1 MKTFFTCF
9 ILILGISA
17 SAQIDDCC
25 INPDWID
32 PNAMCPFLWDP
43 VIGCDGVEYANSC
56 VAENSGVTSWSNAA
70 GLVNSLDWDCGQN
83 SGNNNPD
90 NCCINPAWINPSAM
104 CITIWDPVIG
114 CDGIEYSNSC
124 GAQAAGVS
132 SWTDQTGVETVL
144 NWDCEASGAL
154 CTSWSGIEIYEEGMW
169 VNPNDPC
176 DMGECTPNGEFY
188 GIAIDCASWF
198 GEPCNGE
205 WVNIEGECCPV
216 CVEAEALCTSYS
228 GIEIYESGE
237 WANPNDPCDFGFCG
251 EDGFFSGVIIDCPEQ
266 MGMPCDGQWVLEDG
280 ACCSTCVENTNS
292 DCGSISITLNNGW
305 NMIGFACS
313 ENTNA
318 LVAFAAIQ
326 DKIVI
331 AKDGVGNAYLPD
343 WDFNGIGDLE
353 RGYGYLIKVSE
364 EITNYNICD

>member
-1 MKTFFTCF
+1 MKTLLVSL
-9 ILILGISA
+9 ILIIGVSA
-17 SAQIDDCC
+17 SAQIDECC
-25 INPDWID
+25 INPDWIN
-32 PNAMCPFLWDP
+32 PNAMCTMEFNP
-43 VIGCDGVEYANSC
+43 VVGCNGVEYSNPC
-56 VAENSGVTSWSNAA
+56 VAQVSGVTSWTNAA
-70 GLVNSLDWDCGQN
+70 TGLTSTLDW
-83 SGNNNPD
+83 
-90 NCCINPAWINPSAM
+90 NCE
-104 CITIWDPVIG
+104 TG
-114 CDGIEYSNSC
+114 
-124 GAQAAGVS
+124 GV
-132 SWTDQTGVETVL
+132 
-144 NWDCEASGAL
+144 L
-154 CTSWSGIEIYEEGMW
+154 CTSWSGIAIFEEGMW

-176 DMGECTPNGEFY
+176 DMGECAPNGEFY

-205 WVNIEGECCPV
+205 WVNIDGECCPV
-216 CVEAEALCTSYS
+216 CIEVEPLCTSYS

-251 EDGFFSGVIIDCPEQ
+251 ENGFFSGVIIDCPEQ
-266 MGMPCDGQWVLEDG
+266 MGMPCNGQWVIEDG
-280 ACCSTCVENTNS
+280 ACCSTCLENTNS

-305 NMIGFACS
+305 NMIGFACY

-343 WDFNGIGDLE
+343 WDFNGIGELE

-364 EITNYNICD
+364 EIIDYNICD

>member
-1 MKTFFTCF
+1 MKTLFTSLL
-9 ILILGISA
+9 LILGLSA

-25 INPDWID
+25 INPDWINPD
-32 PNAMCPFLWDP
+32 AMCPFLWDP

-56 VAENSGVTSWSNAA
+56 VAEVSGVTSWTNTA
-70 GLVNSLDWDCGQN
+70 GLVNTLDWDCGQN
-83 SGNNNPD
+83 SDDCVCPE
-90 NCCINPAWINPSAM
+90 IY
-104 CITIWDPVIG
+104 DPVCG
-114 CDGIEYSNSC
+114 NDGVTYSNSC
-124 GAQAAGVS
+124 FLACAGVGFYES
-132 SWTDQTGVETVL
+132 GE
-144 NWDCEASGAL
+144 CEVNVAL
-154 CTSWSGIEIYEEGMW
+154 CTSWSGIEIFEEGMW

-176 DMGECTPNGEFY
+176 DMGECAPNGEFY

-205 WVNIEGECCPV
+205 WVNVDGECCPV
-216 CVEAEALCTSYS
+216 CVEVEPLCTSYS
-228 GIEIYESGE
+228 GIDIYESGE

-251 EDGFFSGVIIDCPEQ
+251 DDGFFSGVIIDCPEQ
-266 MGMPCDGQWVLEDG
+266 MGLPCDGEWVLEDG
-280 ACCSTCVENTNS
+280 ACCSTCVENTDS

-318 LVAFAAIQ
+318 LAAFAAIQ

>member
-1 MKTFFTCF
+1 MKTLFTSLL
-9 ILILGISA
+9 LILGISA

-25 INPDWID
+25 VNPDWVD

-56 VAENSGVTSWSNAA
+56 VAETSGVTSWTNAA
-70 GLVNSLDWDCGQN
+70 GNVT
-83 SGNNNPD
+83 P
-90 NCCINPAWINPSAM
+90 
-104 CITIWDPVIG
+104 
-114 CDGIEYSNSC
+114 
-124 GAQAAGVS
+124 
-132 SWTDQTGVETVL
+132 L
-144 NWDCEASGAL
+144 NWDCEAS
-154 CTSWSGIEIYEEGMW
+154 
-169 VNPNDPC
+169 V
-176 DMGECTPNGEFY
+176 
-188 GIAIDCASWF
+188 
-198 GEPCNGE
+198 
-205 WVNIEGECCPV
+205 
-216 CVEAEALCTSYS
+216 ALCTSYS

-251 EDGFFSGVIIDCPEQ
+251 EDGFFSGAIIDCPEQ
-266 MGMPCDGQWVLEDG
+266 MGMPCDGEWVLEDG

-331 AKDGVGNAYLPD
+331 AKDGVGNAYLPG
-343 WDFNGIGDLE
+343 WDFNGIGNLE

>member
-1 MKTFFTCF
+1 MKTLFTSLL
-9 ILILGISA
+9 LILGLSA

-25 INPDWID
+25 INPDWINPD
-32 PNAMCPFLWDP
+32 AMCPFLWDP

-56 VAENSGVTSWSNAA
+56 VAEVSGVTSWTNAA
-70 GLVNSLDWDCGQN
+70 GLVNTLDWGCQN
-83 SGNNNPD
+83 SGDCVCPEIYNPVCG
-90 NCCINPAWINPSAM
+90 N
-104 CITIWDPVIG
+104 
-114 CDGIEYSNSC
+114 DGVTYSNSC
-124 GAQAAGVS
+124 FLECAGVGFYES
-132 SWTDQTGVETVL
+132 GE
-144 NWDCEASGAL
+144 CEGNVAL
-154 CTSWSGIEIYEEGMW
+154 CTSLSGIEIFEEGMW

-176 DMGECTPNGEFY
+176 DMGECAPNGEFY
-188 GIAIDCASWF
+188 GIAIDCASFF

-205 WVNIEGECCPV
+205 WVNVDGECCPV
-216 CVEAEALCTSYS
+216 CVEVEPLCTSYS
-228 GIEIYESGE
+228 GIDIYESGE

-266 MGMPCDGQWVLEDG
+266 MGMPCDGEWVLEDG
-280 ACCSTCVENTNS
+280 ACCSTCVENTDS

-318 LVAFAAIQ
+318 LTAFAAIQ

-331 AKDGVGNAYLPD
+331 AKDGAGNAYLPD
-343 WDFNGIGDLE
+343 FDFNGIGDLE